1 MRQSGP
7 GAESPAYPWNVI
19 GAVGAAGA
27 VSPGA
32 AGELVTE
39 LSSFTKFRDR
49 IDGLLRDLKT
59 SPAGP
64 GRVGQDAMGRD
75 RFGGGKGE
83 WSEADA
89 LHGSYSKV
97 IKELEELSRLLSG
110 RARSDM
116 AMASVVVGCGGENR
130 TRASA

>member
-1 MRQSGP
+1 MGRSGP
-7 GAESPAYPWNVI
+7 GAEPPAHLWNVV

-27 VSPGA
+27 MSPGA

-49 IDGLLRDLKT
+49 VDGLLRDLKT

-64 GRVGQDAMGRD
+64 GRAGQDATGRD

-83 WSEADA
+83 WSGADA
-89 LHGSYSKV
+89 LHGSYSKA

>member
-1 MRQSGP
+1 MTSRPLRRAREGP
-7 GAESPAYPWNVI
+7 AR
-19 GAVGAAGA
+19 
-27 VSPGA
+27 
-32 AGELVTE
+32 T
-39 LSSFTKFRDR
+39 
-49 IDGLLRDLKT
+49 
-59 SPAGP
+59 
-64 GRVGQDAMGRD
+64 GRD

-83 WSEADA
+83 WSGADA

-116 AMASVVVGCGGENR
+116 AMAGVVVGCGGENR